1 MSRKGGRLRRSGQ
14 EKRRSE
20 SRILHALK
28 SPELRRRVA
37 YVSGIATLAGIPLT
51 CYYPLFGLSLMG
63 GAGGVATIGAFGRK
77 AEKPYPKVGE
87 LTRKEIRILARKCK
101 EEEKR
106 VQEKKA

>member
-1 MSRKGGRLRRSGQ
+1 
-14 EKRRSE
+14 
-20 SRILHALK
+20 
-28 SPELRRRVA
+28 
-37 YVSGIATLAGIPLT
+37 
-51 CYYPLFGLSLMG
+51 MG